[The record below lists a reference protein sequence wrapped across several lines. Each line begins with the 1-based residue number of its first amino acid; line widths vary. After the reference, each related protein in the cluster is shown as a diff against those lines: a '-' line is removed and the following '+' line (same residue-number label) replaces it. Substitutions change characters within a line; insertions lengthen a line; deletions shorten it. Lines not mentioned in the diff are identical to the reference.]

1 MMDLFLIISKENAM
15 KKDTAVI
22 LPVLL
27 NILGTFAVGM
37 TIILLIYSFGL
48 LAALI
53 GIGFLIEQIKLS
65 VHVYKRFNRRY
76 DIPTKRYVLY
86 AALPPAALSVL
97 GIIVMFNIEGG
108 NMVIPGTICA
118 LGLTI
123 YSAAYLLELQWRL
136 TELPRDNTRKGERY
150 E

>member
-1 MMDLFLIISKENAM
+1 MNKTTAM
-15 KKDTAVI
+15 
-22 LPVLL
+22 VLL
-27 NILGTFAVGM
+27 VALNIVATLLIGM
-37 TIILLIYSFGL
+37 VIMLLIYSFGL
-48 LAALI
+48 FAALV

-76 DIPTKRYVLY
+76 DIPAKRYVLY
-86 AALPPAALSVL
+86 AALPPAVLSFL
-97 GIIVMFNIEGG
+97 GIIVMINIERGY
-108 NMVIPGTICA
+108 MEIPGTICA

-136 TELPRDNTRKGERY
+136 AELPRDNARNGEPD

>member
-1 MMDLFLIISKENAM
+1 M

-22 LPVLL
+22 LLVLL
-27 NILGTFAVGM
+27 NIIGTLVVGM
-37 TIILLIYSFGL
+37 TIMLLIYSFGFF
-48 LAALI
+48 AALI

-65 VHVYKRFNRRY
+65 IHVYKRFNSRY
-76 DIPTKRYVLY
+76 GIPAKRYVLY
-86 AALPPAALSVL
+86 AALPSAALSVL
-97 GIIVMFNIEGG
+97 GIVVMLNIES
-108 NMVIPGTICA
+108 NYTVIPGTICA

-136 TELPRDNTRKGERY
+136 AELPRDNTRKGERY